1 MTTLAPD
8 QTPRLEAKVDLLAE
22 QMAIL
27 TEEATIERQRRQAW
41 DELRDDLAPIATE
54 VMDYAGR
61 ELEDITSTSDLADLV
76 SLARQLARSAGTIE
90 RSLRA
95 LDAVDELASDVVPV
109 ATAAVAK
116 ATSVL
121 AQAEEAGYVGFAR
134 SSMGVVDKVVTSFSG
149 EDVDRLGDNIVS
161 ILEMVKELTQPEM
174 VALFTRMIEAVE
186 RQHDAI
192 ESEPEHPPSLW
203 QLARQVRDPDV
214 RRGMGRALNT
224 LRAVSAETGPTQNQ
238 SEPPREPNEKG
249 AA

>member
-192 ESEPEHPPSLW
+192 EGEPEHPPSLW